1 MVTGILSDLTQG
13 AKRLAE
19 IKKDFSDLEFKE
31 TILELRE
38 LLLSAKKEIL
48 DRDTKLADLNAQ
60 LTEFE
65 RRRDK
70 RSKLLEVEGFKY
82 DGKQGVPDGLPY
94 CPACEVRE
102 GGNLYRLLQLDGYF
116 SKCPNCKENFNA
128 GPNGRVHRNAS
139 MPQRTIMVGRD

>member
-19 IKKDFSDLEFKE
+19 IKKDFSDLEFRE

-38 LLLSAKKEIL
+38 LLLSAKEEIL

-70 RSKLLEVEGFKY
+70 RSNLLEVEGFKY
-82 DGKQGVPDGLPY
+82 DVSAGAPHGLPY
-94 CPACEVRE
+94 CPTCEVKEE
-102 GGNLYRLLQLDGYF
+102 GKLYRMKRLNDQF
-116 SKCPNCKENFNA
+116 SECPNCKTDFNA
-128 GPNGRVHRNAS
+128 AESGLVHQRRPRSNTRVKSR
-139 MPQRTIMVGRD
+139 R